1 MKHASDTPTID
12 TSYKSILT
20 CLYNNKKIEKI
31 IWLKCSPV
39 SDPPPPP
46 QPPSWGWVMGLSYG
60 EQSLCRVPPSPVHP
74 HEGAPMLFYYNFFIF
89 EAKSLICSLVGAF
102 LWLSRGV
109 ASLWCQVCFRSSVVV
124 NLHFSCPNSASVLSS
139 CYSWYQFTWN
149 CLQLEFSENHW
160 FKIRHSHRFVA
171 VVIQFL
177 IPLVNVSSG
186 TNYVWLAE
194 SLFTLALSLLIG
206 TSWQSSHK

>member
-1 MKHASDTPTID
+1 MLPR
-12 TSYKSILT
+12 L
-20 CLYNNKKIEKI
+20 
-31 IWLKCSPV
+31 CSP
-39 SDPPPPP
+39 PTPL
-46 QPPSWGWVMGLSYG
+46 MGLSYG

-74 HEGAPMLFYYNFFIF
+74 HEGTPMLFHYNFFIF
-89 EAKSLICSLVGAF
+89 EAKSLVCSLVGAF

-160 FKIRHSHRFVA
+160 FKSYVPVKSKLEHLPGKTPGIWRL
-171 VVIQFL
+171 FL
-177 IPLVNVSSG
+177 PGKEGIWSP
-186 TNYVWLAE
+186 
-194 SLFTLALSLLIG
+194 LIG
-206 TSWQSSHK
+206 GGESDR